1 MPTAPRSGPQFR
13 FVVSLRLAP
22 VVRNVPLRD
31 GNIARLLAVPAVPAP
46 VITPTVVSRPPSTWN
61 TTTRSGHGAKPL
73 LNQLIRRPVRI
84 KVHLGGTKAREGEGK
99 VGETVLLTVLFG
111 SIGLIKH
118 GKNIDVGPGTPLT
131 AYVADDVT
139 FNRTPNLGYTWAIL

>member
-1 MPTAPRSGPQFR
+1 
-13 FVVSLRLAP
+13 
-22 VVRNVPLRD
+22 
-31 GNIARLLAVPAVPAP
+31 
-46 VITPTVVSRPPSTWN
+46 
-61 TTTRSGHGAKPL
+61 
-73 LNQLIRRPVRI
+73 
-84 KVHLGGTKAREGEGK
+84 VHLGGTKAREGEGK

-139 FNRTPNLGYTWAIL
+139 FNNSATVSSK